1 MDPPAPRRLC
11 LRRVENALAIS
22 MIVTAATCRAE
33 VDLSMDNLGPAC
45 PNNTRILSTCLW
57 DGKVGRNQL
66 RNFSCIDSE
75 EHSTPDSCAGRCCS
89 ACQEDNACHSWTYA
103 GSSVAAKQHRSTCF
117 LTTDTEA
124 GDPGGPP
131 GPGCTSAYKPPR
143 PQPAP
148 VPPPPGARNVLLIVV
163 DDMRTQMNESYG
175 NPFMITPNLYA

>member
-1 MDPPAPRRLC
+1 MHPPAPRRLC
-11 LRRVENALAIS
+11 RRVEKTLAIS
-22 MIVTAATCRAE
+22 MVVTAATCRE
-33 VDLSMDNLGPAC
+33 VDLPKDNVGQAC

-66 RNFSCIDSE
+66 RNFSCVESE
-75 EHSTPDSCAGRCCS
+75 AQRPDSCAGRCCS
-89 ACQEDNACHSWTYA
+89 ACQDDDACHSWTYA
-103 GSSVAAKQHRSTCF
+103 GGFVIAKQHRNTCF

-131 GPGCTSAYKPPR
+131 GPGCTSAYKPPH

-175 NPFMITPNLYA
+175 NSFMITPNLYVQ